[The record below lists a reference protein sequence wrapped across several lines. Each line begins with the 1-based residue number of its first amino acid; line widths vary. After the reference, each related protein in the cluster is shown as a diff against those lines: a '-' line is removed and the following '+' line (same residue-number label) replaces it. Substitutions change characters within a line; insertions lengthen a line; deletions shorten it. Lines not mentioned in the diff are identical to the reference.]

1 MKVSDNNF
9 LRFTIF
15 LYNFFIIVVLLISG
29 ISIYDYMVGN
39 AKLGVNSTILLLGII
54 LVMFLNKAVNKLKN
68 DMKD

>member
-1 MKVSDNNF
+1 MKVSDKNF

-15 LYNFFIIVVLLISG
+15 LYNSFIIVVLLISG

-39 AKLGVNSTILLLGII
+39 AKFGVNSTILLLGII

-68 DMKD
+68 DTKD

>member
-1 MKVSDNNF
+1 MKISDKNF
-9 LRFTIF
+9 LRFTVF

-68 DMKD
+68 DTKD

>member
-1 MKVSDNNF
+1 MKVSDKNF

-68 DMKD
+68 DTKD

>member
-1 MKVSDNNF
+1 MKVSDKNF

-39 AKLGVNSTILLLGII
+39 AKLGVNSTILLLGVI

-68 DMKD
+68 DTKD

>member
-1 MKVSDNNF
+1 MKISDKNF

-68 DMKD
+68 DTKD

>member
-1 MKVSDNNF
+1 MKISDKNF
-9 LRFTIF
+9 LRFTVF

>member
-1 MKVSDNNF
+1 MKISDKNF
-9 LRFTIF
+9 LRFAVL
-15 LYNFFIIVVLLISG
+15 LYNFFIIVVLLISA

>member
-1 MKVSDNNF
+1 MKISDKNF

-39 AKLGVNSTILLLGII
+39 AKLGVNSTILLLGVI

-68 DMKD
+68 DTKD

>member
-1 MKVSDNNF
+1 MKVSDKNF
-9 LRFTIF
+9 LRFAIF

>member
-1 MKVSDNNF
+1 MKVSDKNF
-9 LRFTIF
+9 LRFAIF

-68 DMKD
+68 DMKN

>member
-1 MKVSDNNF
+1 MKVSDKNF

-15 LYNFFIIVVLLISG
+15 LYNSFIIVVLLISG

-68 DMKD
+68 DTKD

>member
-1 MKVSDNNF
+1 MKVSDKNF

-29 ISIYDYMVGN
+29 ISIYNYMVGN

-68 DMKD
+68 DTKD

>member
-1 MKVSDNNF
+1 MKISDKNF
-9 LRFTIF
+9 LRFAIF

-39 AKLGVNSTILLLGII
+39 AKLGVNSTILLLGIV